1 MATVYKWTPFGVALD
16 ITATGSNVVRTSAT
30 TFTVLINASWET
42 YYNNTNTTYGMSA
55 TSGGVTKVLS
65 AYSNAGNSSGS
76 ASFTGTYSISGNGS
90 ATKTITVTFK
100 NYNANSTASASNN
113 VTFNVTV
120 PAWTSYTI
128 SYNANGG
135 SGAPS
140 SQTKWKDQALTLSSA
155 KPTREGHAFLGW
167 STSST
172 ATTATY
178 SAGGSYTANA
188 GATLY
193 AVWKPDTY
201 LVTFNAN
208 GGTGAP
214 STQTKI
220 YGTTLKLSTT
230 KPTRDRYN
238 FLGWGTAASATTVVY
253 EPGDNYVLNAPVTLY
268 AIWELA
274 YVKPTIY
281 NLTVSRCDFNG
292 DKTDTGTNAL
302 VEFEWKTVY
311 EAALV
316 NIDWY
321 SVSLGSDADYF
332 DINGTY
338 GSVRRVIGFDNLSL
352 DSAYTIYVTVYDSGG
367 SFTATATLNGSIFP
381 IDCLAGGK
389 GVSFGKPAELGADE
403 SLGGKGVAEFAYDAK
418 FNEPV
423 YGNVLGLNRLP
434 TIPEYSDLNDYLTTG
449 CWAIHSNADAATVT
463 CGGVLLGSSNTIPPA
478 RACRIEVYSS
488 TGEGI
493 RSEQWSYLRQR
504 VIPYN
509 AENPIWE
516 RDIARGE
523 NNVWV
528 YYDWWRSSLTPAV
541 SEKVYSK
548 SAITVALSSNTALGI
563 ANAYTHLPLNTKV
576 FSKGTKL
583 TLDSGHIRIGE
594 NVDCVKIS
602 AQALVSPKSA
612 GNRHIR
618 IQKISGDTTTSIAWN
633 CLFGN
638 ATQNIVLAI
647 TPVIVSVKEGDLI
660 RMVFYT
666 VDATDSNQSGS
677 AANGWQTYMTVEEL

>member
-90 ATKTITVTFK
+90 ATKTIMVTFK
-100 NYNANSTASASNN
+100 NHNANSTASASNN

-140 SQTKWKDQALTLSSA
+140 SQTKWKDQALTLSSV

-193 AVWKPDTY
+193 AVWKANTY
-201 LVTFNAN
+201 PVTFNAN
-208 GGTGAP
+208 GGTGGP
-214 STQTKI
+214 STQTKT
-220 YGTTLKLSTT
+220 YGTTLKLSTS
-230 KPTRDRYN
+230 KPTKEHYN
-238 FLGWGTAASATTVVY
+238 FLGWGTAASATTVAY
-253 EPGDNYVLNAPVTLY
+253 NPGDSYVLNAPLTLY

-274 YVKPTIY
+274 YVKPSIY
-281 NLTVSRCDFNG
+281 NLTVSRCDSAG
-292 DKTDTGTNAL
+292 TKTDTGTSAI
-302 VEFEWKTVY
+302 VEFEWKTTYDVAGIY
-311 EAALV
+311 IAWSRVGASSDETNV
-316 NIDWY
+316 EQFGTSDKV
-321 SVSLGSDADYF
+321 SV
-332 DINGTY
+332 I
-338 GSVRRVIGFDNLSL
+338 IGNDELSL
-352 DSAYTIYVTVYDSGG
+352 DSAYTIVVTVEDGSGT
-367 SFTATATLNGSIFP
+367 SSSTATLNGSVFP
-381 IDCLAGGK
+381 IDALAGGK
-389 GVSFGKPAELGADE
+389 GISFGKPAELGADE

-434 TIPEYSDLNDYLTTG
+434 SIPENSDLNNYLTTG
-449 CWAIHSNADAATVT
+449 CWAIYSNAVASTVK
-463 CGGVLLGSSNTIPPA
+463 CGDVLLGSDDAVPPA
-478 RACRIEVYSS
+478 RACRFEVYSS

-504 VIPYN
+504 IIPYN
-509 AENPIWE
+509 ADNAIWE

-523 NNVWV
+523 DNVWV
-528 YYDWWRSSLTPAV
+528 YYDWWRSTLTPTV
-541 SEKVYSK
+541 SEKLYSK
-548 SAITVALSSNTALGI
+548 SAITVALSSNTTVGV
-563 ANAYTHLPLNTKV
+563 ANTYTHLPLNTTLL
-576 FSKGTKL
+576 SKGTRL
-583 TLDSGHIRIGE
+583 TLDSGHVRIGE
-594 NVDCVKIS
+594 NIDCIKVSGQTLIS
-602 AQALVSPKSA
+602 CKSA
-612 GNRHIR
+612 TNRHMR
-618 IQKISGDTTTSIAWN
+618 IQKISGSGIMNIAWS
-633 CLFGN
+633 CLFDAGSHN
-638 ATQNIVLAI
+638 LVLAI
-647 TPVIVSVKEGDLI
+647 TPILISVKEGDLI
-660 RMVFYT
+660 RMSLYT
-666 VDATDSNQSGS
+666 GDATDSAQSGNPG
-677 AANGWQTYMTVEEL
+677 NGWQTYMTVEEL